1 MNMNK
6 IKQNEK
12 NSFELVFKDL
22 TKKIGLFTGKYDA
35 SNGSEEFMY
44 GVSAVM
50 NYIAYKAGHEDFEDT
65 FVANMIKSQEK
76 AGEI

>member
-1 MNMNK
+1 MNK
-6 IKQNEK
+6 IKITEQ

-22 TKKIGLFTGKYDA
+22 TKEIGLFTGKYDA
-35 SNGSEEFMY
+35 LNGSEEFMY

-65 FVANMIKSQEK
+65 FVANMIKSKEK
-76 AGEI
+76 VGEI